1 MALKQ
6 RLTKDEHA
14 KLPEV
19 LRSEYVADGDDFKLD
34 VEGAEDVGALKRA
47 KDRESEGRRTAE
59 ARLREIEEEKAA
71 QQKLLDDATTDAA
84 RKAGD
89 IKTLETSWGRKHDE
103 TVAAHNERVAK
114 LQGVLNKQLID
125 NVANDIANKLS
136 TTAPKLLIPHIKAR
150 LKSDFEGDEPTTK
163 FLDADGKVS
172 DSLNAEGLYKEFL
185 ANKDFA
191 PIITVSKSSGGATG
205 KDNGGGAPNQQ
216 QQQST
221 TADLSKMNPTQLAA
235 HIKESK
241 ATSSQE

>member
-19 LRSEYVADGDDFKLD
+19 LRSEYIADGDDFKLD

-59 ARLREIEEEKAA
+59 AKLREIQDDADAK
-71 QQKLLDDATTDAA
+71 QKLLDDATTENA
-84 RKAGD
+84 RKTGD
-89 IKTLETSWGRKHDE
+89 IKTLESSWGRKHDE
-103 TVAAHNERVAK
+103 TVAQYDSRIGK
-114 LQGVLNKQLID
+114 LQSVLDKQLID
-125 NVANDIANKLS
+125 NVATDIANKLS

-150 LKSDFEGDEPTTK
+150 LKSDFEGDEPTTR
-163 FLDADGKVS
+163 FLDAEGKVS
-172 DSLNAEGLYKEFL
+172 ETLNAEGLYEEFL

-205 KDNGGGAPNQQ
+205 KEHGGGASQQQ

-221 TADLSKMNPTQLAA
+221 TADLSSMNPQQLAA

-241 ATSSQE
+241 ATQE

>member
-6 RLTKDEHA
+6 RLTKEEHA
-14 KLPEV
+14 KLPEI
-19 LRSEYVADGDDFKLD
+19 LRSEYIAEGDEFKLD

-59 ARLREIEEEKAA
+59 ARLREIEDEKAA
-71 QQKLLDDATTDAA
+71 QQKLLDDATTDNA
-84 RKAGD
+84 RKTGD

-103 TVAAHNERVAK
+103 TVSQYDARINK
-114 LQGVLNKQLID
+114 LQGVLNVQLID
-125 NVANDIANKLS
+125 KVANDIANKLS
-136 TTAPKLLIPHIKAR
+136 TTAPKLLLPHIKAR
-150 LKSDFEGDEPTTK
+150 LQSNFDGDEPTTK

-191 PIITVSKSSGGATG
+191 PIITVSKSSGGAPG
-205 KDNGGGAPNQQ
+205 SNNGGGAPNNQQ
-216 QQQST
+216 QHKST
-221 TADLSKMNPTQLAA
+221 DADLSSMNPQQLAA

-241 ATSSQE
+241 ATQE